1 MNFHF
6 SNDAFFAPIAGKA
19 REDDRSMAVLLEVF
33 SESKIFGVSGV
44 ILAEKGQWCPLIH
57 PTACNSGSCNQRLL
71 PSASTGFTSAARS
84 PPLSVTPAIP

>member
-1 MNFHF
+1 MNFHI

-57 PTACNSGSCNQRLL
+57 PTACNSALSNARAISDYYPVLL
-71 PSASTGFTSAARS
+71 PALHQPPGARHS
-84 PPLSVTPAIP
+84 P